1 MVLGCSI
8 SLSKELGG
16 SGGKMTIFRRKNG
29 NNGGD
34 GNKAGG
40 QSDASL
46 LFSPRCE
53 KGIFFPKKSW
63 LCQRFGQQNHISCS
77 PGAHRRCWRVC
88 EQPLTHQLPQILIL
102 LLVIN
107 SALSLLL
114 APHRSKL
121 PALFPQTFGMR
132 GRGSSFLL
140 PSRSAKEA
148 QRNGSDGSEP
158 GRGEKRSGNVTE
170 IHRERVAAGWGLS
183 PGCS

>member
-8 SLSKELGG
+8 SLSKQLGG
-16 SGGKMTIFRRKNG
+16 SGGKMTIFRRNNG

-46 LFSPRCE
+46 PFSPRCE

-77 PGAHRRCWRVC
+77 PGARRRCWRVC
-88 EQPLTHQLPQILIL
+88 EQPLTHQLPQILVS

-132 GRGSSFLL
+132 GRASSFLL

-148 QRNGSDGSEP
+148 QRTALMARSRAGVR
-158 GRGEKRSGNVTE
+158 RG
-170 IHRERVAAGWGLS
+170 AGM
-183 PGCS
+183 

>member
-46 LFSPRCE
+46 LFSLRCE

-88 EQPLTHQLPQILIL
+88 EQPLTRQLPQILISL
-102 LLVIN
+102 LIIN

-114 APHRSKL
+114 TAP
-121 PALFPQTFGMR
+121 
-132 GRGSSFLL
+132 SSQPFSLKHLGCMAVAL
-140 PSRSAKEA
+140 PSFCLPGLPRRRRETALTARSRAGV
-148 QRNGSDGSEP
+148 R
-158 GRGEKRSGNVTE
+158 RG
-170 IHRERVAAGWGLS
+170 AGM
-183 PGCS
+183 